1 MNGPTRDLPWGLRC
15 SRCMCNGCCEHRR
28 VNWVAWH
35 QGSILALTYLAYT
48 CYHLTRKPISVV
60 KNVLSLNCSNLPVP
74 ADIFINASNR
84 DTWCDWAPFDTED
97 APALLGMLDSA
108 FLFAYAVAMF
118 FSGFIAER
126 VNLRYFL
133 SIGMLA
139 SGISCYLFGIAK
151 PYNIHNLWYFIFV
164 QALGGIFQTSGWPG
178 VVTVVGNWFG
188 KGKRGLIFGVWN
200 SHTSLGNILG
210 SLIAAA
216 YVESDWSLSFI
227 VPGVI
232 MGLMGF
238 VIFLFLIPNPI
249 DIGYSSPASLGY
261 RKIDVTN
268 SSDDDSFDG
277 GYESR
282 SVNQDRVIYRCVYR
296 EQLSTDNMASERS
309 ETSPML
315 SGHRRDHNTSHNSAI
330 DFIGAIKI
338 PGVIEYSLSLFFAKL
353 VSYTFLY
360 WLPLYIAATT
370 TYNAT
375 LSADLSTLFDVGGII
390 GAIAAGIISDYSGMS
405 ALTCAAMFGLAF
417 PALFIYDS
425 IGNTSLGV
433 NIVLLLIG
441 GLLVNGPY
449 ALITTAVSAELGTH
463 SSLGENSKALAT
475 VTAIIDGT
483 GSIGAAVGPLLAGLV
498 SRWGGWHNVFYML
511 MCADLFALLLLSRLV
526 YRDIRL
532 YVQRRRVIQM

>member
-1 MNGPTRDLPWGLRC
+1 MSGPTKDLPWGLQC
-15 SRCMCNGCCEHRR
+15 ARCMCNGCCEHRR
-28 VNWVAWH
+28 VNWMAWH
-35 QGSILALTYLAYT
+35 QGGILALTYLAYT

-60 KNVLSLNCSNLPVP
+60 KNVLSLNCSSLPVP
-74 ADIFINASNR
+74 ADVLVNDSNR
-84 DTWCDWAPFDTED
+84 DTWCDWAPFDTKD

-118 FSGFIAER
+118 LSGFIAER
-126 VNLRYFL
+126 ANLRYFL

-151 PYNIHNLWYFIFV
+151 PYNIHNLWYFVFV

-232 MGLMGF
+232 MGLVGF
-238 VIFLFLIPNPI
+238 VLFLFLVPSPV
-249 DIGYSSPASLGY
+249 DIGYSSPASYGY

-268 SSDDDSFDG
+268 SSDDDSTDV

-282 SVNQDRVIYRCVYR
+282 SIS
-296 EQLSTDNMASERS
+296 EDNMARS

-315 SGHRRDHNTSHNSAI
+315 TGHRRDQSTVRNSAI
-330 DFIGAIKI
+330 GFVGAMKI

-360 WLPLYIAATT
+360 WLPLYIAAST
-370 TYNAT
+370 TYST
-375 LSADLSTLFDVGGII
+375 TMSADLSTLFDVGGIV
-390 GAIAAGIISDYSGMS
+390 GAIAAGVLSDYSGMS
-405 ALTCAAMFGLAF
+405 ALTCAAMLGLAF
-417 PALFIYDS
+417 PALFIYDY
-425 IGNTSLGV
+425 IGNTSLAV
-433 NIVLLLIG
+433 NIVLLLIA

-463 SSLGENSKALAT
+463 PSLGENSKALAT

-483 GSIGAAVGPLLAGLV
+483 GSIGAAVGPLLAGVV
-498 SRWGGWHNVFYML
+498 SRWGGWHDVFYML

-526 YRDIRL
+526 YRDIRS
-532 YVQRRRVIQM
+532 YVQRRRVMQI

>member
-1 MNGPTRDLPWGLRC
+1 MSGPTKDLPWGLQC
-15 SRCMCNGCCEHRR
+15 ARCMCGGRCEHHR
-28 VNWVAWH
+28 VNWMAWH
-35 QGSILALTYLAYT
+35 QGGVLALTYLAYT

-60 KNVLSLNCSNLPVP
+60 KNVLSLNCSDLPVP
-74 ADIFINASNR
+74 ADILVNDSNR
-84 DTWCDWAPFDTED
+84 DTWCDWAPFDTND

-108 FLFAYAVAMF
+108 FLFAYAAAMF
-118 FSGFIAER
+118 LSGFIAER

-133 SIGMLA
+133 SIGMLV

-151 PYNIHNLWYFIFV
+151 PYNIHNLWYFVFV
-164 QALGGIFQTSGWPG
+164 QVLGGVFQTSGWPG

-200 SHTSLGNILG
+200 SHTSIGNILG

-232 MGLMGF
+232 MGVVGF
-238 VIFLFLIPNPI
+238 IVFLFLIPNPV
-249 DIGYSSPASLGY
+249 DIGYSPPSSLGY

-268 SSDDDSFDG
+268 SSDDDSTDV

-282 SVNQDRVIYRCVYR
+282 SVTDRVIYRCVYR
-296 EQLSTDNMASERS
+296 EQLAADNLASERS

-315 SGHRRDHNTSHNSAI
+315 SGHRREHNTSRNSAI
-330 DFIGAIKI
+330 GFIGAMKI

-360 WLPLYIAATT
+360 WLPLYIAAST
-370 TYNAT
+370 TYGT
-375 LSADLSTLFDVGGII
+375 TVSADLSVLFDVGGIV
-390 GAIAAGIISDYSGMS
+390 GAIAAGVLSDYSGMS

-417 PALFIYDS
+417 PALFIYDY
-425 IGNTSLGV
+425 IGSTSLGV

-463 SSLGENSKALAT
+463 PSLGENSRALAT

-498 SRWGGWHNVFYML
+498 SRWSGWDNVFYML

-526 YRDIRL
+526 YRDIRS
-532 YVQRRRVIQM
+532 YIQRRRVIQI

>member
-1 MNGPTRDLPWGLRC
+1 MSGPTKDLPWGLQC
-15 SRCMCNGCCEHRR
+15 ARCMCGGRCEHHR
-28 VNWVAWH
+28 VNWMAWH
-35 QGSILALTYLAYT
+35 QGGVLALTYLAYT

-60 KNVLSLNCSNLPVP
+60 KNVLSLNCSDLPVP
-74 ADIFINASNR
+74 ADILVNDSNR
-84 DTWCDWAPFDTED
+84 DTWCDWAPFDTND

-108 FLFAYAVAMF
+108 FLFAYAAAMF
-118 FSGFIAER
+118 LSGFIAER

-133 SIGMLA
+133 SIGMLV

-151 PYNIHNLWYFIFV
+151 PYNIHNLWYFVFV
-164 QALGGIFQTSGWPG
+164 QVLGGVFQTSGWPG

-200 SHTSLGNILG
+200 SHTSIGNILG

-232 MGLMGF
+232 MGVVGF
-238 VIFLFLIPNPI
+238 IVFLFLIPNPV
-249 DIGYSSPASLGY
+249 DIGYSPPSSLGY

-268 SSDDDSFDG
+268 SSDDDSTDV

-282 SVNQDRVIYRCVYR
+282 SV
-296 EQLSTDNMASERS
+296 TDNLASERS

-315 SGHRRDHNTSHNSAI
+315 SGHRREHNTSRNSAI
-330 DFIGAIKI
+330 GFIGAMKI

-360 WLPLYIAATT
+360 WLPLYIAAST
-370 TYNAT
+370 TYGT
-375 LSADLSTLFDVGGII
+375 TVSADLSVLFDVGGIV
-390 GAIAAGIISDYSGMS
+390 GAIAAGVLSDYSGMS

-417 PALFIYDS
+417 PALFIYDY
-425 IGNTSLGV
+425 IGSTSLGV

-463 SSLGENSKALAT
+463 PSLGENSRALAT

-498 SRWGGWHNVFYML
+498 SRWSGWDNVFYML

-526 YRDIRL
+526 YRDIRS
-532 YVQRRRVIQM
+532 YIQRRRVIQI